1 MKEATKIQAHKIRI
15 NLFLK
20 KDFTVVQTIIIIIIC
35 KTEILSMSKQDQI
48 NMTFLTKNK
57 HSLLLKIIRS
67 LVKL

>member
-1 MKEATKIQAHKIRI
+1 MKEATKIRAHKIRI

-20 KDFTVVQTIIIIIIC
+20 KDFIMVKTIIIIC
-35 KTEILSMSKQDQI
+35 KTEILSTSKQDQI
-48 NMTFLTKNK
+48 NMPFLIKNK